1 MPRKLPRR
9 DVTRTYRRKA
19 VAARRAGRDAAC
31 ACGEN
36 RPEALVHRMT
46 PPTCAECK
54 RLKAGQTTRDD
65 HHPFG
70 RANSSIA
77 ISVPVNDHRARLS
90 VDQMDWPKSTLRN
103 PQGSPLLSGAAR
115 IRGFIDVVLYL
126 IEEGLLWIADML
138 ELLDEFQVKKLG
150 PKWWLNT
157 ELEHFAPKRKSNEK
171 S

>member
-1 MPRKLPRR
+1 MPRKLPPR
-9 DVTRTYRRKA
+9 DVTNEYRRKT
-19 VAARRAGRDAAC
+19 VAARRAGLDAAC
-31 ACGEN
+31 SCGEN
-36 RPEALVHRMT
+36 RPEALVPGMK
-46 PPTCAECK
+46 PPTCAKCQ
-54 RLKAGQTTRDD
+54 RIKAGHTTRDD
-65 HHPFG
+65 HHSFG
-70 RANSSIA
+70 RANSPIT

-103 PQGSPLLSGAAR
+103 PQGSPLLSAAAH

-138 ELLDEFQVKKLG
+138 EMLDEFQVKNLG
-150 PKWWLNT
+150 PKWWLDT